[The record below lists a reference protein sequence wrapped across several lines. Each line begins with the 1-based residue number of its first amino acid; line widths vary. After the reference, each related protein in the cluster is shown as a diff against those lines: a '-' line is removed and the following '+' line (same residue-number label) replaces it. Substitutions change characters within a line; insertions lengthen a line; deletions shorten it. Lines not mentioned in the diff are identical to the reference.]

1 MVKVQLSVGIGYTER
16 DIKNAI
22 TRLLPVSLEEIREV
36 RILRSSLDLS
46 DKSNIVYKLSVGA
59 SFSDEREAGLLK
71 MKKKVSPLA
80 ELELQIPVATL
91 PCRPVVVGSG
101 PCGLFAALMLA
112 KAGARPI
119 LLERG
124 LPVEERGK
132 RVDTFSR
139 FGILDPECNIQF
151 GEGGA
156 GTYSDGKLKV
166 GSLDR
171 YKIEVLN
178 EFVLAGATPDIMH
191 SATAHLGT
199 DRLPTIVKNIRKK
212 LIALGAEVIFGARMT
227 NLSVKDGRVVGVY
240 YVKDGSEELIPT
252 TDVVLAI
259 GHSAR
264 DSIRRL
270 YNGGVKMEAKGFGI
284 GVRIEHPREHI
295 NDLIYGKGYDR
306 RLESASYHLVTH
318 LDNGRSVYSFCMCP
332 GGTVVPAASEEGG
345 VVTNGMSEYDRDA
358 DNSNAAFLV
367 SLTPKDF
374 GSEDALAGFELQRQI
389 EASVFDLTEATYK
402 APVMRME
409 DFLKGN
415 SPAPVGSVKPS
426 YPIGTVAMDMGKCLP
441 EYITSSLK
449 QSISDFDAW
458 MPGFYMPDAIL
469 TAAET
474 RSTSPV
480 RMLRRTDY
488 QALAIDGLYPAG
500 EGAGYSGGI
509 VSSAVDGV
517 RTAEALLNKYKEC
530 TK

>member
-1 MVKVQLSVGIGYTER
+1 MVKVQISLGIGYTER

-22 TRLLPVSLEEIREV
+22 IRLLPVEKEEIREI

-46 DKSNIVYKLSVGA
+46 DKSNINYKLSLGV
-59 SFSDEREAGLLK
+59 SFSAEREAGLLK
-71 MKKKVSPLA
+71 MKKKVAPLA
-80 ELELQIPVATL
+80 ELDFEIPKAT
-91 PCRPVVVGSG
+91 PPSRPVVVGSG
-101 PCGLFAALMLA
+101 PCGLFATLLLA

-124 LPVEERGK
+124 LSVEERGK
-132 RVDTFSR
+132 RVEKFSR
-139 FGILDPECNIQF
+139 FGILDPECNVQF

-166 GSLDR
+166 GSLDK
-171 YKIEVLN
+171 YKVEVLN
-178 EFVLAGATPDIMH
+178 EFVLAGATADIMH

-199 DRLPTIVKNIRKK
+199 DRLPAIVKNLRQK
-212 LIALGAEVIFGARMT
+212 LISLGAEVIFGACMT
-227 NLSVKDGRVVGVY
+227 ALSVKDGRLVGVY
-240 YVKDGSEELIPT
+240 YTKDGNEELIST
-252 TDVVLAI
+252 TDVILAI

-270 YNGGVKMEAKGFGI
+270 YSDGVKMEAKGFGI
-284 GVRIEHPREHI
+284 GVRIEHPREYI
-295 NDLIYGKGYDR
+295 NDLVYGKGYDR

-345 VVTNGMSEYDRDA
+345 IVTNGMSEYNRDA

-374 GSEDALAGFELQRQI
+374 GSEDALAGFTLQRQI
-389 EASVFDLTEATYK
+389 EECVFHLTDSTYK

-409 DFLKGN
+409 DFVKGN
-415 SPAPVGSVKPS
+415 APTHVGSVKPS

-441 EYITSSLK
+441 EYISESLR

-458 MPGFYMPDAIL
+458 MPGFYMPDAVL

-480 RMLRRTDY
+480 RMLRRPDY
-488 QALAIDGLYPAG
+488 QAMSIDGLYPAG

-509 VSSAVDGV
+509 VSSAIDGIKC
-517 RTAEALLNKYKEC
+517 AEALLLK
-530 TK
+530 